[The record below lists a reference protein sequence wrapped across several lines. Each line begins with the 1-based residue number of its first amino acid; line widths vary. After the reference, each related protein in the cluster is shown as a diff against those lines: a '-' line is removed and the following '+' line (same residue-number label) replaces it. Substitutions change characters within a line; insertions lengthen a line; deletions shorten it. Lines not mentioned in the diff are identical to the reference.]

1 MRRPE
6 VRGTVD
12 TQLVVRAQAGDEVAF
27 AAIIQAAHGR
37 FKQIAY
43 RILRDAHLA
52 EDAMQQAMVEMWR
65 KLPTLRDPEKFDGW
79 SYRFLVNA
87 CYREAKRYKE
97 SYRELPGVADSSYPD
112 ATGAINDRDQLE
124 RGFKRLS
131 VDHRAVVV
139 MHYYLDLT
147 IEDTAAALGISAGT
161 AKSRLNRAMAKL
173 RLALQAD
180 GPANQHERERTV

>member
-1 MRRPE
+1 L
-6 VRGTVD
+6 D
-12 TQLVVRAQAGDEVAF
+12 TRLVVRAREGDEVAF

-43 RILRDAHLA
+43 RILRDPHLA
-52 EDAMQQAMVEMWR
+52 EDAMQQAMIEMWR

-97 SYRELPGVADSSYPD
+97 SYRELPGALEVSYPD
-112 ATGAINDRDQLE
+112 ASGAVNDRDQLE

-131 VDHRAVVV
+131 MEHRSVVV
-139 MHYYLDLT
+139 MHYFLDLT
-147 IEDTAAALGISAGT
+147 IEDTAMALGISAGT

-180 GPANQHERERTV
+180 APISDPREHERLA

>member
-1 MRRPE
+1 M
-6 VRGTVD
+6 D
-12 TQLVVRAQAGDEVAF
+12 TELVIRAQKGDEVAF

-43 RILRDAHLA
+43 RILRDAYLA

-147 IEDTAAALGISAGT
+147 IEDTAQALGISAGT

-173 RLALQAD
+173 RLALQVD
-180 GPANQHERERTV
+180 DPSNQHERERTV

>member
-1 MRRPE
+1 M
-6 VRGTVD
+6 
-12 TQLVVRAQAGDEVAF
+12 AF

-43 RILRDAHLA
+43 RVLRDPHLA

-97 SYRELPGVADSSYPD
+97 SYRELPGTLEVSAPD
-112 ATGAINDRDQLE
+112 ATRAVSDRDQLE

-131 VDHRAVVV
+131 MDHRAVVV
-139 MHYYLDLT
+139 MHYFLDLT
-147 IEDTAAALGISAGT
+147 IEDTAQALGISAGT
-161 AKSRLNRAMAKL
+161 AKSRLNRAMARL
-173 RLALQAD
+173 RLALEAD
-180 GPANQHERERTV
+180 APATEREGEHAS

>member
-1 MRRPE
+1 M
-6 VRGTVD
+6 D
-12 TQLVVRAQAGDEVAF
+12 TQLVARARDGDEVAF

-43 RILRDAHLA
+43 RILRDPYLA
-52 EDAMQQAMVEMWR
+52 EDAMQQGMLEMWR

-87 CYREAKRYKE
+87 CYREAKRYRE
-97 SYRELPGVADSSYPD
+97 SFRELPGLIEPSLPD
-112 ATGAINDRDQLE
+112 ATGDINDRDQLE
-124 RGFKRLS
+124 RGFQRLS
-131 VDHRAVVV
+131 MDHRAVVV

-147 IEDTAAALGISAGT
+147 IEDTAEALGISAGT
-161 AKSRLNRAMAKL
+161 AKSRLHRAMGKL

-180 GPANQHERERTV
+180 APHSTQPEGERPA

>member
-1 MRRPE
+1 
-6 VRGTVD
+6 VD
-12 TQLVVRAQAGDEVAF
+12 TQLVVRAQNGDEVAF

-43 RILRDAHLA
+43 RILRDAYLA

-147 IEDTAAALGISAGT
+147 IEDTAEALGISAGT

-173 RLALQAD
+173 RLALQVD
-180 GPANQHERERTV
+180 EPSNQPERERTV

>member
-1 MRRPE
+1 M
-6 VRGTVD
+6 
-12 TQLVVRAQAGDEVAF
+12 AF

-43 RILRDAHLA
+43 RVLRDPYLA
-52 EDAMQQAMVEMWR
+52 EDAMQQAMLEMWR

-97 SYRELPGVADSSYPD
+97 SFRELPGLTDPSLPD
-112 ATGAINDRDQLE
+112 GTGAINDRDQLE
-124 RGFKRLS
+124 RGFQRLS
-131 VDHRAVVV
+131 LEHRSVVV

-147 IEDTAAALGISAGT
+147 IEDTAEALGISAGT

-180 GPANQHERERTV
+180 APHSEQAQGERPA

>member
-1 MRRPE
+1 
-6 VRGTVD
+6 VD
-12 TQLVVRAQAGDEVAF
+12 PQLVVRAQGGDEVAF

-43 RILRDAHLA
+43 RILRDAFLA

-87 CYREAKRYKE
+87 CYREAKRHKE
-97 SYRELPGVADSSYPD
+97 SYRELPGVVDSNYPD

-147 IEDTAAALGISAGT
+147 IEDTAEALGISAGT

-173 RLALQAD
+173 RLALQVD
-180 GPANQHERERTV
+180 DPANQPERERTV

>member
-1 MRRPE
+1 M
-6 VRGTVD
+6 D
-12 TQLVVRAQAGDEVAF
+12 AKLVARARKGDEVAF
-27 AAIIQAAHGR
+27 AAIIQSAHGR

-43 RILRDAHLA
+43 RILRDPHLA
-52 EDAMQQAMVEMWR
+52 EDAMQQAMLEMWR

-97 SYRELPGVADSSYPD
+97 SYRELPGMLEMSYPD
-112 ATGAINDRDQLE
+112 ATGNVNDREQLE

-131 VDHRAVVV
+131 MEHRTVVV
-139 MHYYLDLT
+139 MHYFLDLT
-147 IEDTAAALGISAGT
+147 IEDTAAALGISTGT
-161 AKSRLNRAMAKL
+161 AKSRLNRAMGKL

-180 GPANQHERERTV
+180 TPDPNHSERERLA